1 MSNKENRLP
10 ENSYICI
17 QSFMVNDLDLS
28 GNELLVY
35 GLIYGFCQDKNSE
48 FRGSLTY
55 IEKWLNASRK
65 TVTNVLKRLRE
76 KDLIIKTHITT
87 ASNDTNHYVINFD
100 ALRNL
105 TSVKTPLVTS
115 ENNTLV
121 ENLHQQKVIE
131 KDQVK
136 TSEDSTLVKDFPETS
151 VKITRN
157 NINNNIYS
165 NSQTSKVNVALSNDS
180 SKFNEDEKKKKE
192 KELAEK
198 INLTCPNCGRI
209 YPDTAI
215 KYIPGTTTCYC
226 KECNVSWN
234 AIREKAAC

>member
-1 MSNKENRLP
+1 M
-10 ENSYICI
+10 
-17 QSFMVNDLDLS
+17 
-28 GNELLVY
+28 
-35 GLIYGFCQDKNSE
+35 
-48 FRGSLTY
+48 
-55 IEKWLNASRK
+55 
-65 TVTNVLKRLRE
+65 RE

-136 TSEDSTLVKDFPETS
+136 TSEDSILAKNFPETS

-180 SKFNEDEKKKKE
+180 SKFNEDEKKKVGIATITATTKDGGYTANCKVTVE
-192 KELAEK
+192 KCAPLPPCDPPEDIE
-198 INLTCPNCGRI
+198 
-209 YPDTAI
+209 
-215 KYIPGTTTCYC
+215 
-226 KECNVSWN
+226 
-234 AIREKAAC
+234 